1 VPDTPDKRTK
11 GHDGR
16 PRSSGRLPANTPTSS
31 PDRTTAYDTIIVESN
46 QRYQTH
52 STLLAARQS
61 NSARTPTRADLI
73 HDALAENPD
82 GLSSNDVFLWLRANR
97 SYACQEGDEENFK
110 AYVRKAL
117 SAHSRKPTPTVS
129 KVDGSG
135 GSHFIWKL
143 ARAEG
148 RTPRSC
154 DLTDRSPPAAE
165 GTLEDIRTPVSPQCD
180 LRRAGTRST
189 TPAAVQG
196 YDKRS
201 DDQLQ
206 EPEAGSGEACEEE
219 EETENVVSDTNHNTG
234 DSAHQPPGMF
244 SEPSTTTSPEL
255 LVVVQ
260 PRTRAPDVIRVED
273 VTTIP
278 SPGAFG
284 TEEPRKSVDESEEA
298 CNSDPEAL
306 RHYGQLALDLNRI
319 KTRRDLCKQ
328 NIAAGRDA
336 LPDIKDMEK
345 DVEQAMQKVAELTS
359 MLEEAH
365 QVATSACSAR
375 EATITKM
382 GEIETAEQELEQLV
396 AKHEVLRTELDNF
409 ID

>member
-16 PRSSGRLPANTPTSS
+16 PRSSGRLQASTPTSS

-46 QRYQTH
+46 QRYQRH

-73 HDALAENPD
+73 HDALAANPD
-82 GLSSNDVFLWLRANR
+82 GLSSNDVFEWLRANR
-97 SYACQEGDEENFK
+97 SHACREGDEENFK

-165 GTLEDIRTPVSPQCD
+165 GTPEDIRTPVSPQCD

-196 YDKRS
+196 YDERS

-234 DSAHQPPGMF
+234 DSAHQPPGM
-244 SEPSTTTSPEL
+244 SSDPSTTTSPEL

-260 PRTRAPDVIRVED
+260 PRTRVP
-273 VTTIP
+273 IP
-278 SPGAFG
+278 SPEAFDTG
-284 TEEPRKSVDESEEA
+284 EPRKTGIESEEA
-298 CNSDPEAL
+298 CNSDSEAL
-306 RHYGQLALDLNRI
+306 LHYGKLVLDLNRK
-319 KTRRDLCKQ
+319 KTQRDLCKQ
-328 NIAAGRDA
+328 KIAADRNA
-336 LPDIKDMEK
+336 LPEIKDMEEN
-345 DVEQAMQKVAELTS
+345 VEQAMQKVAELTR
-359 MLEEAH
+359 MLEAAH
-365 QVATSACSAR
+365 QIAASACSAR
-375 EATITKM
+375 DDTITKM
-382 GEIETAEQELEQLV
+382 DEIKTAEQELEQIV